1 MAANSLY
8 CNKKAIIIVQRAT
21 YCNSRTTNIFLS
33 RTLTTKAIGKRV
45 LITTFFVAMLYIYK
59 GCLLMSRHK
68 HFSDAFMVPSLIMP
82 RLALGHLFA
91 VTCQRFFVLYYAK
104 GPDGSYH
111 IRDSSHH
118 LCYRLI
124 VVSRPVKL

>member
-8 CNKKAIIIVQRAT
+8 CNRKAIIVVQRAT

-33 RTLTTKAIGKRV
+33 RTLTTKAISKRV
-45 LITTFFVAMLYIYK
+45 LSTTFFVAML
-59 GCLLMSRHK
+59 CLLMSRHK

-82 RLALGHLFA
+82 RLAFGHLFA

-124 VVSRPVKL
+124 VVSRPIKL